1 MAASADAREGHGSD
15 EPVAPRVRPD
25 AAPMPLL
32 LALEA
37 RALGAPF
44 LALAASPV
52 LARAPKGDGH
62 PVVVIPPFGAADQFT
77 VGLRT
82 FIRTRGYDVQK
93 WGRSEILG
101 LHRLVTVAIS
111 RVQQVRDETRQ
122 RVSLVGHSLG
132 GVYAR
137 EVARHIP
144 DDIRCV
150 VTLGSPSQDL
160 KANYVW
166 PMFEVATG
174 TKVGS
179 LPQEFVEQMRTAP
192 PVPTTSIFSRSD
204 AVVAWKSV
212 VDRSPGQVENVEV
225 PGSHIGLPFN
235 PWALYVVADRLA
247 QPDGEWTPFRPSGL
261 PGMMF
266 RRRSA
271 AGGRR

>member
-1 MAASADAREGHGSD
+1 
-15 EPVAPRVRPD
+15 
-25 AAPMPLL
+25 MPLL

-37 RALGAPF
+37 RAVGAPL

-77 VGLRT
+77 VGLRR
-82 FIRTRGYDVQK
+82 FIKSRGYDVQI

-101 LHRLVTVAIS
+101 LHRLVTVAIA
-111 RVQQVRDETRQ
+111 RVHEVRKATGK

-144 DDIRCV
+144 DEIRCV

-166 PMFEVATG
+166 PMFEMATG

-179 LPQEFVEQMRTAP
+179 IPDEFVQQMRAAP
-192 PVPTTSIFSRSD
+192 PVPTTSIYSRSD

-247 QPDGEWTPFRPSGL
+247 QPDGEWKMFDRSGL
-261 PGMMF
+261 RSMMF
-266 RRRSA
+266 RRNRPDV
-271 AGGRR
+271 GR

>member
-1 MAASADAREGHGSD
+1 MAAKPKA
-15 EPVAPRVRPD
+15 RPD
-25 AAPMPLL
+25 AAPMPLM

-44 LALAASPV
+44 LALAASPL
-52 LARAPKGDGH
+52 LARAPRGDGH

-82 FIRTRGYDVQK
+82 FIGTRGYDVQK
-93 WGRSEILG
+93 WGRAEILG
-101 LHRLVTVAIS
+101 LHRLVTVAIT
-111 RVQQVRDETRQ
+111 RVQQVRDATGR

-150 VTLGSPSQDL
+150 ITLGSPSQDL

-166 PMFEVATG
+166 PMFELATG
-174 TKVGS
+174 TRVGS
-179 LPQEFVEQMRTAP
+179 LPPEFVEQMRKAP

-247 QPDGEWTPFRPSGL
+247 QPDGDWKPFDRSGMRGL
-261 PGMMF
+261 MF
-266 RRRSA
+266 RKARASDTRTERTS
-271 AGGRR
+271 

>member
-1 MAASADAREGHGSD
+1 MARERNSN
-15 EPVAPRVRPD
+15 RPD
-25 AAPMPLL
+25 AAPMPLM

-37 RALGAPF
+37 RALGAPL
-44 LALAASPV
+44 LALAASPI

-77 VGLRT
+77 VGLRR
-82 FIRTRGYDVQK
+82 FIGSRGYDVQG

-101 LHRLVTVAIS
+101 LHRLVAVAIN
-111 RVQQVRDETRQ
+111 RVEEVHAKSGRL
-122 RVSLVGHSLG
+122 VSLVGHSLG

-144 DDIRCV
+144 DKIRCC

-179 LPQEFVEQMRTAP
+179 LPDEFVQQMRAAP
-192 PVPTTSIFSRSD
+192 PVPTTSIYSKSD

-247 QPDGEWTPFRPSGL
+247 QPEGEWRPFERSGMRGL
-261 PGMMF
+261 MF
-266 RRRSA
+266 RGAR
-271 AGGRR
+271 

>member
-1 MAASADAREGHGSD
+1 MSAQESPRER
-15 EPVAPRVRPD
+15 PPRPD
-25 AAPMPLL
+25 AAPNALM

-37 RALGAPF
+37 RAIGAPL
-44 LALAASPV
+44 LALAAGPILS
-52 LARAPKGDGH
+52 RAPRGDGH
-62 PVVVIPPFGAADQFT
+62 PVIVIPPFGAADQFT
-77 VGLRT
+77 SGLRR
-82 FIRTRGYDVQK
+82 FIGSRGYDVQE

-101 LHRLVTVAIS
+101 LHRLVAVAIK
-111 RVQQVRDETRQ
+111 RVDEVVDTSGQ

-137 EVARHIP
+137 EVARNIP
-144 DDIRCV
+144 EKIRCV

-179 LPQEFVEQMRTAP
+179 IPQEFVETMRTAP
-192 PVPTTSIFSRSD
+192 PVPLTSIYSRSD

-225 PGSHIGLPFN
+225 PGSHIGLPYN

-247 QPDGEWTPFRPSGL
+247 QPDGEWQPFDRSG
-261 PGMMF
+261 GMRSMMF
-266 RRRSA
+266 RKAR
-271 AGGRR
+271 